1 MVAKGAKGDG
11 GPAFQTVRRVSPT
24 HQVREQLLDAI
35 QRGDY
40 APGAAI
46 PSERV
51 LCETFGVSRVSVREA
66 IAGLESMGLIRVEHG
81 RGAFVR
87 DSVNQ
92 SFARPFGK
100 YLEMHRGELLEL
112 LKVRGALDELA
123 VVEATAHADPAG
135 LRRLQGANDAFRR
148 AVEHQ
153 PLDPGVVAECDVAF
167 HITIAELAGGVLLPR
182 LVRELNG
189 VMEESRRVMLA
200 RQGQMERSVAEH
212 QAIIDA
218 VVSGDPRD
226 ARRAVRKHLA
236 PIRAWLHELGAEADA
251 SH

>member
-1 MVAKGAKGDG
+1 MAAKSNGSPG
-11 GPAFQTVRRVSPT
+11 FTTVRRVSPT
-24 HQVREQLLDAI
+24 QQVRDQLLSAI

-40 APGAAI
+40 APGAPI

-87 DSVNQ
+87 DTVNQ
-92 SFARPFGK
+92 SFAGLFGT

-123 VVEATAHADPAG
+123 VVEATEHADAKG
-135 LRRLQGANDAFRR
+135 LRRLQAANDAFRR
-148 AVEHQ
+148 VVES
-153 PLDPGVVAECDVAF
+153 PSVEYADVVECDVVF
-167 HITIAELAGGVLLPR
+167 HCTIAELADGVLLPR
-182 LVRELNG
+182 LVRELNE
-189 VMEESRRVMLA
+189 VMQESRRMMLA
-200 RQGQMERSVAEH
+200 RTGQMDRSVKEH

-218 VVSGDPRD
+218 VVAGD
-226 ARRAVRKHLA
+226 ARAAKRAVRKHLE
-236 PIRAWLHELGAEADA
+236 PIRTWLQEAAGDD
-251 SH
+251 